1 MIDSRRQTS
10 HSESNEGSPLL
21 PFRHRL
27 FVWIWVGNAVSALGT
42 WIQATASAWVMT
54 DLAPNPLMVSIVQA
68 ASQLPILMLAIPAGA
83 LADIVDRRRLLLW
96 TNLGMLAASGAL
108 AVFQAL
114 GLISVWTLL
123 GLTMLLAAF
132 SALNDPA
139 WAASVPTTVPRR
151 ALTQAL
157 ILNSIGFNVAR
168 SIGPAIGGLIVAVL
182 GAAAA
187 FAANA
192 ASFAI
197 VAILIGA
204 FLALPRTPHI
214 QGVPPESM
222 VPAVR
227 VGLRYAM
234 AEPVVRV
241 ALVRSGAFYLFA
253 SAIWALLPLY
263 VRDILALSS
272 ASYGLMLGAIGV
284 GAVLGGVLMPL
295 LRHRVSRDSCVML
308 AGLLTSGA
316 LIPVALLKT
325 PSAVTASMIVY
336 GIGWIIGTTNLQAT
350 VQLACAPWVRA
361 RGLALYQAVF
371 NGGMGFGAVA
381 WGWLGT
387 YSGLPGTL
395 LAAGL
400 GGIVMA
406 LVARLQALPNEVAD
420 PSLPAVRLPP
430 TVNVHEALAPALD
443 ASKHPVLVTISY
455 SIDPEDAHAFRAAM
469 KELAAARRR
478 TGAIAWL
485 LTRDVEQPRT
495 WVEAFRVQDWHELR
509 RGMVR
514 INLADSKATEKVHS
528 FHRGVAPPEARV
540 LIAEDR

>member
-10 HSESNEGSPLL
+10 HSESNEGSPLS

-54 DLAPNPLMVSIVQA
+54 DLAPNPLMVSLVQA

-108 AVFQAL
+108 AVFQVL

-284 GAVLGGVLMPL
+284 GAVLGGVLMPQ
-295 LRHRVSRDSCVML
+295 LRRRISRDSCVML

-316 LIPVALLKT
+316 LIPVSAAEDTQRGHGFHDCLRHRMDYRDNQSPSNRSTGLRAL
-325 PSAVTASMIVY
+325 
-336 GIGWIIGTTNLQAT
+336 
-350 VQLACAPWVRA
+350 
-361 RGLALYQAVF
+361 
-371 NGGMGFGAVA
+371 GA
-381 WGWLGT
+381 GPR
-387 YSGLPGTL
+387 PGTL
-395 LAAGL
+395 PSGFQWRHGFRCRGMGLARDIFG
-400 GGIVMA
+400 
-406 LVARLQALPNEVAD
+406 
-420 PSLPAVRLPP
+420 
-430 TVNVHEALAPALD
+430 
-443 ASKHPVLVTISY
+443 
-455 SIDPEDAHAFRAAM
+455 
-469 KELAAARRR
+469 AARHVISCRPR
-478 TGAIAWL
+478 GHRHGIGGAIA
-485 LTRDVEQPRT
+485 
-495 WVEAFRVQDWHELR
+495 
-509 RGMVR
+509 G
-514 INLADSKATEKVHS
+514 ATE
-528 FHRGVAPPEARV
+528 RGG
-540 LIAEDR
+540 